1 MGSGFRLF
9 DIRKLVCVV
18 ALIDVNLNSNILI
31 EWKSM
36 NLFGYCLKLQ
46 ILNKFGSRAPFVV
59 STVNGI
65 LGRDALTRE
74 IIEVPLPPPSL
85 FITESLTLH

>member
-9 DIRKLVCVV
+9 DIRKLVCVI
-18 ALIDVNLNSNILI
+18 AVNLNSNILI

-36 NLFGYCLKLQ
+36 NLLGYCLKLQ
-46 ILNKFGSRAPFVV
+46 ILKKFGSRAPFVV

-74 IIEVPLPPPSL
+74 IIEVLSPFVFL
-85 FITESLTLH
+85 FITESLILH